1 MNHPLVINRP
11 TTWGARLLRFPL
23 IRIVVAFLFVAVPFA
38 IVAFS
43 FNMFVTDRS
52 LKRVGAVLLTIVI
65 VTAYCAYV
73 SFIEKRRATEFSSS
87 GAILESGGGLLL
99 GALLFSTTIGIL
111 AALGIYQVTGSNGW
125 AVMLGTVPGFIMGG
139 FLEEVVF
146 RGIIFRI
153 VEASLGS
160 WIALAVSAAIFG
172 LMHLL
177 NHGATLLDS
186 GAITIE
192 GGIMLAAAYMLTRR
206 LWLCIGIHI
215 AWNFVQGGVFSG
227 AVSGGAQQGLLQA
240 KMVGPDWLTGG
251 SFGVEASVVALV
263 VCAAAGIVL
272 LIVAKRKGQI
282 VQPYWNR

>member
-1 MNHPLVINRP
+1 
-11 TTWGARLLRFPL
+11 L

-38 IVAFS
+38 IVAFP

-65 VTAYCAYV
+65 VTAYSAYV
-73 SFIEKRRATEFSSS
+73 RFIEKRRATEFSSS

-125 AVMLGTVPGFIMGG
+125 AVMLGTVPGFILTG

-172 LMHLL
+172 LLHLL
-177 NHGATLLDS
+177 NHGATLLDA

-240 KMVGPDWLTGG
+240 KMVGPDWITGG
-251 SFGVEASVVALV
+251 SFGVEASVVALI
-263 VCAAAGIVL
+263 VCAAAGIFL

>member
-1 MNHPLVINRP
+1 
-11 TTWGARLLRFPL
+11 
-23 IRIVVAFLFVAVPFA
+23 
-38 IVAFS
+38 
-43 FNMFVTDRS
+43 
-52 LKRVGAVLLTIVI
+52 
-65 VTAYCAYV
+65 
-73 SFIEKRRATEFSSS
+73 
-87 GAILESGGGLLL
+87 
-99 GALLFSTTIGIL
+99 
-111 AALGIYQVTGSNGW
+111 
-125 AVMLGTVPGFIMGG
+125 MLGTVPGFIMGG

-153 VEASLGS
+153 VEASLDS

-177 NHGATLLDS
+177 NHGTTLLDS

-240 KMVGPDWLTGG
+240 KMAGPDWLTGG

>member
-1 MNHPLVINRP
+1 MNHTLVINRP
-11 TTWGARLLRFPL
+11 TTWGARLLRLPL

-38 IVAFS
+38 IVAFP
-43 FNMFVTDRS
+43 FNMFVTDKS
-52 LKRVGAVLLTIVI
+52 LKRVGAVLLTLVI
-65 VTAYCAYV
+65 VTAYSAYAR
-73 SFIEKRRATEFSSS
+73 FIEKRRATEFSSS
-87 GAILESGGGLLL
+87 GAILESGAGLLL
-99 GALLFSTTIGIL
+99 GAVLLSSTIGIL

-125 AVMLGTVPGFIMGG
+125 AIMFGTLPGFMLTG

-172 LMHLL
+172 LLHLL
-177 NHGATLLDS
+177 NHGATLLDA

-215 AWNFVQGGVFSG
+215 AWNFMQGGVFSG
-227 AVSGGAQQGLLQA
+227 AVSGGAQKGLLQA
-240 KMVGPDWLTGG
+240 KIVGPDWLTGG

-272 LIVAKRKGQI
+272 LIAAKHKGQI
-282 VQPYWNR
+282 VQPYRNR